1 VKQLLGR
8 LLSWALVVILVH
20 AAAFMMVRSVR
31 GGPFDSERDLPPEV
45 EQALLSEY
53 HLDEALPLQYLRSLK
68 GLLRLEFGPSLRYRG
83 HQVEAIIADALP
95 LSLMLGLGALLVAM
109 LVGIPAGIFAASRRA
124 RAADHLIRHAA
135 TIALSLPNFVI
146 AGALI
151 AVFSFQLSWLPP
163 AGQGGWS
170 HLVMPILALG
180 LPFAAQLARLS
191 RNSALEALES
201 PAAQAARARGLG
213 SGIILRRHIL
223 RRALLPVV
231 AFLGPAAAGILTGSL
246 VIEQVFALP
255 GLGAHFVQAALNRD
269 YTLAL
274 GVTVTYTAILGL
286 LVLIGDLLLAKLDPQ
301 VDSLS

>member
-1 VKQLLGR
+1 
-8 LLSWALVVILVH
+8 
-20 AAAFMMVRSVR
+20 
-31 GGPFDSERDLPPEV
+31 
-45 EQALLSEY
+45 
-53 HLDEALPLQYLRSLK
+53 
-68 GLLRLEFGPSLRYRG
+68 
-83 HQVEAIIADALP
+83 
-95 LSLMLGLGALLVAM
+95 
-109 LVGIPAGIFAASRRA
+109 
-124 RAADHLIRHAA
+124 
-135 TIALSLPNFVI
+135 
-146 AGALI
+146 
-151 AVFSFQLSWLPP
+151 
-163 AGQGGWS
+163 
-170 HLVMPILALG
+170 
-180 LPFAAQLARLS
+180 
-191 RNSALEALES
+191 
-201 PAAQAARARGLG
+201 LG